1 MEQHIEILRTYEAGP
16 VQLGSDCQ
24 NAHNAHKRVRRSK
37 LESEAKVILELWAG
51 GRSLQFICDR
61 LRTKSI
67 FCHRSSV
74 LRFIHKSTSL

>member
-16 VQLGSDCQ
+16 VQRGSDCQ
-24 NAHNAHKRVRRSK
+24 NTHKRVRRSK
-37 LESEAKVILELWAG
+37 LESEAKVILELWG
-51 GRSLQFICDR
+51 CGRSLQFICDR

-74 LRFIHKSTSL
+74 LRFINKRTNL